1 MTITTRRPLAAVCAA
16 FALGAVSGDYSGK
29 YAKDPR
35 MQKLLRELPAAKKKA
50 LDDVR
55 TKLQLEPKQADRI
68 RVVVED
74 AIEAEPGLLAPFRGT
89 AFTTETDED
98 ASDTPVVVR
107 LRAEFLMNGCHDLA
121 TALRHEMVHAVMR
134 ERMNGPAYRALPKWL
149 REGIA
154 VWAAG
159 QGESKLLFALTDPG
173 ALEKLDA
180 AFPGV
185 DEGDHGVDRYAEYFL
200 ALDFLEQRGQGS
212 AAGGAVA
219 RLVALLVNG
228 VAVDQAVEQVSGSSF
243 DEFKKKAHAHALDVA
258 SSREPEGRSD
268 FKALVAFDKKR
279 NYAEAKAAAAKF
291 EEQHPRSPFLADA
304 LYLRGKA
311 ERLSDDPKAAI
322 ATLERLVNGM
332 LAQTHFFD
340 EAWYQLGS
348 ARLALVQLAPAGEA
362 FQTILRDY
370 PDTSLQDKAALR
382 LAQVLGKQG
391 QKKAALA
398 WLDRFDRSFPKSG
411 SADEARKLRDQ
422 LDAK

>member
-1 MTITTRRPLAAVCAA
+1 MAITTRWLLAAVGAA
-16 FALGAVSGDYSGK
+16 FALGAGSADYSGK

-55 TKLQLEPKQADRI
+55 TKLQLAPKQADRI

-134 ERMNGPAYRALPKWL
+134 ERMDGPAYRTLPKWL

-159 QGESKLLFALTDPG
+159 QGETKLLVALTDPG
-173 ALEKLDA
+173 ALEKPDA

-200 ALDFLEQRGQGS
+200 ALDFLEQQSQVSVG
-212 AAGGAVA
+212 GGAVV
-219 RLVALLVNG
+219 RLVALLVKG
-228 VAVDQAVEQVSGSSF
+228 IAVDLAVEQASGLSF
-243 DEFKKKAHAHALDVA
+243 DEFKKKAHAHALEVA
-258 SSREPEGRSD
+258 STREPEGRGD
-268 FKALVAFDKKR
+268 FKAVVGFDKARK
-279 NYAEAKAAAAKF
+279 YAEAKAAAVEF
-291 EEQHPRSPFLADA
+291 EQQHPRSPFLADA

-322 ATLERLVNGM
+322 ATLERLVSGM

-348 ARLALVQLAPAGEA
+348 ARLALDQLAPAGEA
-362 FQTILRDY
+362 FQTVLRDH

-382 LAQVLGKQG
+382 LAQVLGRQG

-398 WLDRFDRSFPKSG
+398 WLDRFDRSFPKSA
-411 SADEARKLRDQ
+411 SAGEARKLRDQ
-422 LDAK
+422 IDAK